1 MTLVIL
7 VSTGIAFFIGSLQDH
22 PPYRDEM
29 LTARV
34 ERQDLKVELHVL
46 GVLDASQSHVIT
58 SQLQGSEGKI
68 IYLVEDGAKVSQG
81 DLLVRF
87 DPAPFQKQVEQLRT
101 EVSGFEAAV
110 QAAQQTVEFEKNQVE
125 QEVANAQYQFNVAKL
140 ELKKLEEG
148 EGPLQ
153 QSQFFEEVQK
163 AKLEM
168 QRYQQYSK
176 DLEMLQEEG
185 YDNSTEIAKTREKV
199 EMLAKQY
206 RSAAGR
212 YENYTENVLPA
223 LIESGRAKL
232 SNAQLAIEQ
241 IRQGGRYRIAKT
253 EATLSQIQSKLNAQ
267 KEALQRAKT
276 ELAKTEIE
284 APFDGIVI
292 HFETFRERE
301 KRKPRVG
308 DTVFMN
314 QPILYLPDIAKMI
327 VKTKIREIDLYKI
340 AIGQTGR
347 VRVDAYPKTSFTGH
361 LNFIGAL
368 ATSDSSQPGDEKYFQ
383 VGFVLEG
390 EDKRLRPGMSC
401 RISIR
406 SNTVLNAI
414 TVPVQAV
421 FTQNDISYCYVVNS
435 EGGYTRQQVVVGAH
449 DNDLIEIV
457 EGLQEG
463 ELVSL
468 VHPEQ

>member
-1 MTLVIL
+1 MTFGVVALV
-7 VSTGIAFFIGSLQDH
+7 GIAFSIGSFQNHMPHQDE
-22 PPYRDEM
+22 R

-34 ERQDLKVELHVL
+34 KRQDLKVELHVL

-68 IYLVEDGAKVSQG
+68 IYLIEDGTKVTQG

-101 EVSGFEAAV
+101 EVAGFEAAV
-110 QAAQQTVEFEKNQVE
+110 QAAKQTVEFEKNQVE

-153 QSQFFEEVQK
+153 QSQFFEELQK

-176 DLEMLQEEG
+176 DLEALQEEG
-185 YDNSTEIAKTREKV
+185 YDNSTEMAKTREKV
-199 EMLAKQY
+199 EMLTKQY

-232 SNAQLAIEQ
+232 ANAQLAIEQ

-253 EATLSQIQSKLNAQ
+253 EATLSQIRSKLNAK

-276 ELAKTEIE
+276 ELAKTEIK

-292 HFETFRERE
+292 HFETFRDRE

-327 VKTKIREIDLYKI
+327 VKTKVREIDLYKI
-340 AIGQTGR
+340 DRGQIGR
-347 VRVDAYPKTSFTGH
+347 VRVDAYPEASFTGR

-368 ATSDSSQPGDEKYFQ
+368 ATSDSSQPGEEKYFQ

-390 EDKRLRPGMSC
+390 EDNRLRPGMTC
-401 RISIR
+401 RTSIL
-406 SNTVLNAI
+406 SNTVLNAL

-421 FTQNDISYCYVVNS
+421 FTKNDNSYCYVVDG
-435 EGGYTRQQVVVGAH
+435 EGGYTRQPVVVGAH
-449 DNDLIEIV
+449 NNDLVEIV
-457 EGLQEG
+457 EGLREG

-468 VHPEQ
+468 VQPEQ